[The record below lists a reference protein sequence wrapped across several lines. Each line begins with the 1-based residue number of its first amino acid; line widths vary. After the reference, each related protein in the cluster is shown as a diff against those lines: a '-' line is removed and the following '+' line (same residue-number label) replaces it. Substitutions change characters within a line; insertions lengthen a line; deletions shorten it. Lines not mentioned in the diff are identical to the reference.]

1 MKNVF
6 RILLILTV
14 LILAVSCSQ
23 NVHDNP
29 YGTEL
34 VSVSFSAGSDAPR
47 ALEASRAPFVGS
59 DYVWYYEA
67 SKSASDPTTL
77 AHGAT
82 GDNRLPVKASAQG
95 TARKGLTG
103 ARIDGMSQGLWD
115 FSLYAYAYDAGID
128 DYSTSPSAVL
138 VWSGSVTEQSV
149 AKGSDNIVLVSVS
162 PVSSGKGSLVFEAIT
177 AVDGNGNPR
186 ADAGQPVYTVCR
198 LGTTDTV
205 TDYTSLDAGSYLV
218 TVMFSQTTTDKTA
231 QESFVVNIFGGQTTT
246 VSGTV
251 VCPWQ

>member
-23 NVHDNP
+23 NIHDNP

-149 AKGSDNIVLVSVS
+149 GRGLQNVVNVSVS
-162 PVSSGKGSLVFEAIT
+162 PVTVGKGSIVFGTIVP
-177 AVDGNGNPR
+177 VDGNGNPR
-186 ADAGQPVYTVCR
+186 TDVAGPDYTVKR
-198 LGTTDTV
+198 LDSTQIE

-218 TVMFSQTTTDKTA
+218 TVGFSQTSTQKTA
-231 QESFVVNIFGGQTTT
+231 QESFVVNIFGGQTTM

-251 VCPWQ
+251 VCLW